1 MIKRSGDTV
10 CILYHAQEDK
20 ECGFLC
26 LASKPWSTVSP
37 SLASKPMSTV
47 LVVWPQNDSIGVS
60 RFWPQNRKVQFGDL
74 AKKITVMASWFWP

>member
-1 MIKRSGDTV
+1 MIKRSGDVV

-37 SLASKPMSTV
+37 GLASKPMSTV
-47 LVVWPQNDSIGVS
+47 LVVWPQNDSI
-60 RFWPQNRKVQFGDL
+60 RFPGLGLKSEGAVW
-74 AKKITVMASWFWP
+74 